1 MTDSV
6 LQLEDV
12 SKRFGS
18 EQALRDLSMT
28 LRDDEILTLIGP
40 SGCGKTTALRVIA
53 GLERPDNGRVQLR
66 GRTVNDEGTF
76 VPPEQ
81 RSVGFVFQD
90 LALFPH
96 LTVEEN
102 VAFGLTDSQ
111 TNRQERLDETLDLVG
126 LQEYRSEYPKHL
138 SGGQKQRVALA
149 RSLVI
154 RPSVLLM
161 DEPFSNLDKELRN
174 QLRRDVRHILRES
187 GTPTIFVTHH
197 QEEAIF
203 LGDRTAVMCEGSI
216 EQVGQPED
224 VVVSPDCRFVAEF
237 LGPTEFLPTRRT
249 DGGYE
254 TEVQTLSPDMVDPPD
269 KDSFDL
275 MVRADD
281 INIAPASNGDADGV
295 VEDAEFLGG
304 LFRYK
309 VRLESG
315 RRIFSLLNHSERIA
329 PDTPVNVQVE
339 PGHKLVGF
347 ESDEKC
353 TCEDDPAMNTGASDC
368 STID

>member
-1 MTDSV
+1 MSDSV
-6 LQLEDV
+6 LKLREV

-18 EQALRDLSMT
+18 DRALRDLNLT
-28 LRDDEILTLIGP
+28 LREEEILTLIGP

-53 GLERPDNGRVQLR
+53 GLERPDAGRLELR
-66 GRTVNDEGTF
+66 GETVNDDGIF
-76 VPPEQ
+76 VPPER

-96 LTVEEN
+96 MTVEEN

-111 TNRQERLDETLDLVG
+111 SNRQERLDETLELVG
-126 LQEYRSEYPKHL
+126 LEEYRSDYPKHL

-149 RSLVI
+149 RSLVV

-174 QLRRDVRHILRES
+174 QLRRDVRRILQES
-187 GTPTIFVTHH
+187 GIPTIFVTHH

-203 LGDRTAVMCEGSI
+203 LGDRTAVMCEGAI
-216 EQVGQPED
+216 EQVGAPED

-237 LGPTEFLPTRRT
+237 LGPTEFLPAQRT
-249 DGGYE
+249 DEGYE
-254 TEVQTLSPDMVDPPD
+254 TEVQTLAPEMVDSPE
-269 KDSFDL
+269 KDTFDL

-281 INIAPASNGDADGV
+281 ITISPAENGSADGV

-329 PDTPVNVQVE
+329 PDTPVEVHVE

-353 TCEDDPAMNTGASDC
+353 TCEEGTNEQNSSVQSLRLD
-368 STID
+368 